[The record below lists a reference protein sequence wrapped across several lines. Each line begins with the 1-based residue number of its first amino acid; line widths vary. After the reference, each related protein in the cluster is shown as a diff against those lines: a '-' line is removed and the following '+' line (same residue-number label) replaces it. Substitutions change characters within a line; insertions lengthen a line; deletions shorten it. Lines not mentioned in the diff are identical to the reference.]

1 MGLNKVTVVP
11 GDGIGP
17 EVVGSACAIIK
28 ASGAK
33 VEFEEVLVGLR
44 AEKEFGT
51 ALPVSVLES
60 IERNKLALKGPTQT
74 PFGGNYRINIERVKN
89 GKEMRGDYPSIAI
102 ALRKELQLYV
112 NVRPVKNYPGVASRY
127 DNVDL
132 VIFREN
138 SEDLYVGNER
148 MIDEDTA
155 EAIKIITRGATE
167 RTARYGFEYLKRT
180 GRKKMTIGHKAN
192 VMKLTDGLFLKT
204 GQDVAKDFPGIICD
218 SRVIDALC
226 MELVIK
232 PETFDGL
239 LLANLFGDIVSDLAA
254 GLVGGL
260 GVAPGANIGR
270 DCAMFEAVHGS
281 APDIAGKDIAN
292 PMAIILSGV
301 LMLRHIGEIA
311 AADRIDAAL
320 TQVLAEK
327 KQVTRDLGGT
337 AGTTAFTA
345 AIISKL

>member
-1 MGLNKVTVVP
+1 LNKVTVVP

-51 ALPVSVLES
+51 PLPVSVLES

-74 PFGGNYRINIERVKN
+74 PFGGNYRIYIERMK
-89 GKEMRGDYPSIAI
+89 GGSEWRADYPSIAI
-102 ALRKELQLYV
+102 ALRKELGLYV
-112 NVRPVKNYPGVASRY
+112 NVRPVKNYPGVATRY
-127 DNVDL
+127 ENVDL

-148 MIDEDTA
+148 MVDNDTA
-155 EAIKIITRGATE
+155 EAIKRITRGATE
-167 RTARYGFEYLKRT
+167 RCARYGFEYLKKT

-192 VMKLTDGLFLKT
+192 VLKLTDGLFLRT
-204 GQDVAKDFPGIICD
+204 GEAVGKDFPEITCD

-232 PETFDGL
+232 PESFDGL

-260 GVAPGANIGR
+260 GVAPGANVGPN
-270 DCAMFEAVHGS
+270 CAMFEAVHGS

-301 LMLRHIGEIA
+301 LMLRHIGENA

-327 KQVTRDLGGT
+327 KHVTRDLGGT
-337 AGTTAFTA
+337 AGTKAFTE
-345 AIISKL
+345 AIIRKL

>member
-1 MGLNKVTVVP
+1 LNKVTVVP

-17 EVVGSACAIIK
+17 EVVGAACAIIK

-33 VEFEEVLVGLR
+33 VEFEEVMVGLR

-74 PFGGNYRINIERVKN
+74 PFGGNYRINIERVKD
-89 GKEMRGDYPSIAI
+89 GKEVRGDYPSIAI
-102 ALRKELQLYV
+102 ALRKELKLYV
-112 NVRPVKNYPGVASRY
+112 NVRPVKNYPGVPTRY
-127 DNVDL
+127 ENVDL

-148 MIDEDTA
+148 MIDDDTA
-155 EAIKIITRGATE
+155 EAIKIITRGATA
-167 RTARYGFEYLKRT
+167 RTARYGFEYLKKT

-192 VMKLTDGLFLKT
+192 VMKLTDGLFLKA
-204 GQDVAKDFPGIICD
+204 GQDVAKDFPGIVCD

-232 PETFDGL
+232 PESFDGL

-260 GVAPGANIGR
+260 GVAPGANIGE

-301 LMLRHIGEIA
+301 LMLRHIGENA

-337 AGTTAFTA
+337 AGTKAFTA

>member
-1 MGLNKVTVVP
+1 LKRITVIP

-44 AEKEFGT
+44 AEKELGT
-51 ALPVSVLES
+51 PLPVSVLES
-60 IERNKLALKGPTQT
+60 VERNGLAIKGPTQT
-74 PFGGNYRINIERVKN
+74 PFGGNYRINIERVKD
-89 GKEMRGDYPSIAI
+89 GKEIRNHYPSIAI

-112 NVRPVKNYPGVASRY
+112 NVRPVKNYPGVKSRFE
-127 DNVDL
+127 NVDL

-148 MIDEDTA
+148 MVDNDTA
-155 EAIKIITRGATE
+155 EAIKRITRGATE
-167 RTARYGFEYLKRT
+167 RTARWGFEYLKKT

-192 VMKLTDGLFLKT
+192 VMKLTDGLFLQT
-204 GQDVAKDFPGIICD
+204 GQDVAKDYPGIACD
-218 SRVIDALC
+218 ARVIDALC

-260 GVAPGANIGR
+260 GVAPGANVGEK
-270 DCAMFEAVHGS
+270 CAMFEAVHGS
-281 APDIAGKDIAN
+281 APDIAGQDIAN
-292 PMAIILSGV
+292 PMAEILSGV
-301 LMLRHIGEIA
+301 LLLQHIGEN
-311 AADRIDAAL
+311 DAAKRIETAL
-320 TQVLAEK
+320 TAVLAEK
-327 KQVTRDLGGT
+327 KSVTRDLGGT
-337 AGTTAFTA
+337 AGTKAFTQ
-345 AIISKL
+345 AIIDKLN

>member
-1 MGLNKVTVVP
+1 MNKVTVVP

-33 VEFEEVLVGLR
+33 VEFEEVMVGLR

-89 GKEMRGDYPSIAI
+89 GKEVRGDYPSIAI

-112 NVRPVKNYPGVASRY
+112 NVRPIKNYPGVATRY
-127 DNVDL
+127 ENVDL

-148 MIDEDTA
+148 MIDDDTA

-167 RTARYGFEYLKRT
+167 RCARYGFEYLKKT

-204 GQDVAKDFPGIICD
+204 GQDVAKDFPGVVCD
-218 SRVIDALC
+218 ARVIDALC

-232 PETFDGL
+232 PESFDGL

-260 GVAPGANIGR
+260 GVAPGANIGK

-301 LMLRHIGEIA
+301 LMLRHIGENA

-320 TQVLAEK
+320 TKVLAEK
-327 KQVTRDLGGT
+327 KHVTRDLGGS
-337 AGTTAFTA
+337 AGTKRFTE

>member
-1 MGLNKVTVVP
+1 MNKVTVVP

-17 EVVGSACAIIK
+17 EVVGAACAIIK

-60 IERNKLALKGPTQT
+60 IKRNKLALKGPTQT

-89 GKEMRGDYPSIAI
+89 GKEARGDYPSIAI

-127 DNVDL
+127 ENVDL

-192 VMKLTDGLFLKT
+192 VMKLTDGLFLKV
-204 GQDVAKDFPGIICD
+204 GQDVAKNFPGITCD

-232 PETFDGL
+232 PESFDGL

-292 PMAIILSGV
+292 PMAVILSGV
-301 LMLRHIGEIA
+301 LMLRHIGEIS

-337 AGTTAFTA
+337 AGTKAFTA

>member
-1 MGLNKVTVVP
+1 MNKITVVP

-17 EVVGSACAIIK
+17 EVVGAACAIIK

-51 ALPVSVLES
+51 ALPVGVLES

-74 PFGGNYRINIERVKN
+74 PFGGNYRINIERIKN
-89 GKEMRGDYPSIAI
+89 GRETRGDYPSIAI
-102 ALRKELQLYV
+102 ALRKELELYV
-112 NVRPVKNYPGVASRY
+112 NVRPVKNYPGVATRY
-127 DNVDL
+127 ENVDL

-148 MIDEDTA
+148 MIDDDTA
-155 EAIKIITRGATE
+155 EAVKVITRGATE
-167 RTARYGFEYLKRT
+167 RTARYGFEYLKKT

-204 GQDVAKDFPGIICD
+204 GQDVAKDFSGIACD
-218 SRVIDALC
+218 ARVIDALC

-232 PETFDGL
+232 PESFDGL

-270 DCAMFEAVHGS
+270 NCAMFEAVHGS

-301 LMLRHIGEIA
+301 LMLRHIGENA

-320 TQVLAEK
+320 TRVLAEK
-327 KQVTRDLGGT
+327 KHVTRDLGGD
-337 AGTTAFTA
+337 AGTKRFTE

>member
-1 MGLNKVTVVP
+1 MVP

-51 ALPVSVLES
+51 PLPASVLES

-89 GKEMRGDYPSIAI
+89 GKEIRGDYPSIAI

-112 NVRPVKNYPGVASRY
+112 NVRPIKNYPGVASRY
-127 DNVDL
+127 KDVDL

-148 MIDEDTA
+148 MIDDDTA

-167 RTARYGFEYLKRT
+167 RTARYGFEYLKKT

-204 GQDVAKDFPGIICD
+204 GQDVAKDYPGIACD
-218 SRVIDALC
+218 ARVIDALC

-260 GVAPGANIGR
+260 GVAPGANVGR

-292 PMAIILSGV
+292 PMAVILSGV
-301 LMLRHIGEIA
+301 LMLRHIGENA

-320 TQVLAEK
+320 TKVLSEGRY
-327 KQVTRDLGGT
+327 VTRDLGGN
-337 AGTTAFTA
+337 AGTRRFTEE
-345 AIISKL
+345 IIAKL

>member
-1 MGLNKVTVVP
+1 MNKVTVVP

-17 EVVGSACAIIK
+17 EVVGAACAIIK

-89 GKEMRGDYPSIAI
+89 GKEARGDYPSIAI

-127 DNVDL
+127 ENVDL

-192 VMKLTDGLFLKT
+192 VMKLTDGLFLKV
-204 GQDVAKDFPGIICD
+204 GQDVAKNFPGITCD

-232 PETFDGL
+232 PESFDGL

-292 PMAIILSGV
+292 PMAVILSGV
-301 LMLRHIGEIA
+301 LMLRHIGEIS

-337 AGTTAFTA
+337 AGTKAFTA

>member
-1 MGLNKVTVVP
+1 MNKVTVVP

-17 EVVGSACAIIK
+17 EVVGAACAIIK

-89 GKEMRGDYPSIAI
+89 GKEARGDYPSIAI

-112 NVRPVKNYPGVASRY
+112 NVRPIKNYPGVASRY
-127 DNVDL
+127 ENVDL

-148 MIDEDTA
+148 MIDDNTA
-155 EAIKIITRGATE
+155 EAIKVITRGATE
-167 RTARYGFEYLKRT
+167 RTARYGFEYLKKT

-204 GQDVAKDFPGIICD
+204 GQDVAKDFPGIACD
-218 SRVIDALC
+218 ARVIDALC

-232 PETFDGL
+232 PESFDGL

-301 LMLRHIGEIA
+301 LMLRHIGENA

-320 TQVLAEK
+320 TKVLAEK
-327 KQVTRDLGGT
+327 KHVTRDLGGD
-337 AGTTAFTA
+337 AGTKRFTE

>member
-1 MGLNKVTVVP
+1 MVP

-33 VEFEEVLVGLR
+33 VEFEEVMVGLR

-148 MIDEDTA
+148 MIDNDTA

-204 GQDVAKDFPGIICD
+204 GQDVAKDFPGISCD

-232 PETFDGL
+232 PESFDGL

-260 GVAPGANIGR
+260 GVAPGANIGK

-292 PMAIILSGV
+292 PMAVILSGV

-337 AGTTAFTA
+337 AGTKAFTA

>member
-1 MGLNKVTVVP
+1 MNKVTVVP

-33 VEFEEVLVGLR
+33 VEFEEVMVGLR

-51 ALPVSVLES
+51 PLPVSVLES

-74 PFGGNYRINIERVKN
+74 PFGGNYRIYIERMK
-89 GKEMRGDYPSIAI
+89 GGSEWRADYPSIAI
-102 ALRKELQLYV
+102 ALRKELGLYV
-112 NVRPVKNYPGVASRY
+112 NVRPVKNYPGVATRY
-127 DNVDL
+127 ENVDL

-148 MIDEDTA
+148 MVDDDTA
-155 EAIKIITRGATE
+155 EAIKRITRGATE
-167 RTARYGFEYLKRT
+167 RCARYGFEYLKKT

-192 VMKLTDGLFLKT
+192 VLKLTDGLFLRT
-204 GQDVAKDFPGIICD
+204 GEAVGKDFPEITCD

-232 PETFDGL
+232 PESFDGL

-260 GVAPGANIGR
+260 GVAPGANVGPN
-270 DCAMFEAVHGS
+270 CAMFEAVHGS
-281 APDIAGKDIAN
+281 APDIAGKDI
-292 PMAIILSGV
+292 
-301 LMLRHIGEIA
+301 
-311 AADRIDAAL
+311 DAAL
-320 TQVLAEK
+320 TKVLAEK
-327 KQVTRDLGGT
+327 KHVTRDLGGT
-337 AGTTAFTA
+337 AGTKAFTE

>member
-1 MGLNKVTVVP
+1 MNKVTVVP

-51 ALPVSVLES
+51 ALPVNVLES
-60 IERNKLALKGPTQT
+60 IERNRLALKGPTQT

-89 GKEMRGDYPSIAI
+89 GKESRSDYPSIAI

-112 NVRPVKNYPGVASRY
+112 NVRPIKNYPGVASRFK
-127 DNVDL
+127 DVNL

-148 MIDEDTA
+148 MIDDNTA

-167 RTARYGFEYLKRT
+167 RTARYGFEYLKKT

-192 VMKLTDGLFLKT
+192 VMKLTDGLFLKA
-204 GQDVAKDFPGIICD
+204 GQDVAKEFPGLACD

-232 PETFDGL
+232 PESFDGL

-260 GVAPGANIGR
+260 GVAPGANIGT

-301 LMLRHIGEIA
+301 LMLHHIGEIA
-311 AADRIDAAL
+311 AADRIEAAL
-320 TQVLAEK
+320 TKVLEEK
-327 KQVTRDLGGT
+327 KHVTRDLGGD
-337 AGTTAFTA
+337 AGTRRFTE
-345 AIISKL
+345 AIIAKL

>member
-1 MGLNKVTVVP
+1 MKRITVIP

-44 AEKEFGT
+44 AEKELGT
-51 ALPVSVLES
+51 PLPVSVLES
-60 IERNKLALKGPTQT
+60 VERNGLAIKGPTQT
-74 PFGGNYRINIERVKN
+74 PFGGNYRINIERVKEGEEIRN
-89 GKEMRGDYPSIAI
+89 DYPSIAI

-112 NVRPVKNYPGVASRY
+112 NVRPVKNYPGVKSRFE
-127 DNVDL
+127 NVDL

-148 MIDEDTA
+148 MVDNDTA
-155 EAIKIITRGATE
+155 EAIKRITRGATE
-167 RTARYGFEYLKRT
+167 RTARWGFEYLKKT

-192 VMKLTDGLFLKT
+192 VMKLTDGLFLQT
-204 GQDVAKDFPGIICD
+204 GQDVAKDYPGIACD
-218 SRVIDALC
+218 ARVIDALC

-260 GVAPGANIGR
+260 GVAPGANVGEK
-270 DCAMFEAVHGS
+270 CAMFEAVHGS
-281 APDIAGKDIAN
+281 APDIAGQDIAN
-292 PMAIILSGV
+292 PMAEILSGV
-301 LMLRHIGEIA
+301 LLLQHIGEN
-311 AADRIDAAL
+311 DAAKRIETAL
-320 TQVLAEK
+320 TAVLAEK
-327 KQVTRDLGGT
+327 KSVTRDLGGT
-337 AGTTAFTA
+337 AGTKAFTQ
-345 AIISKL
+345 AIIDKLN